1 MIVLIIS
8 GALLFFNN
16 IFHTILPNL
25 TTPLDTMATDVVNFG
40 SFLVTFLAYLVSIA
54 GSVMDFVCEL
64 FAIPVDLF
72 NAMCI
77 YLGFKLTVPIIA
89 SAIKLILRWYQ
100 SLMPTK

>member
-25 TTPLDTMATDVVNFG
+25 TTPLDTMATNVVNFSSYLI
-40 SFLVTFLAYLVSIA
+40 SFLTYLVNVA
-54 GSVMDFVCEL
+54 GAVMDFVCVL
-64 FAIPVDLF
+64 FAIPTDLF
-72 NAMCI
+72 NAMCF
-77 YLGFKLTVPIIA
+77 YLTAKLTVPIIA
-89 SAIKLILRWYQ
+89 AAIKLILRWYQ